1 MPQGNPEVTP
11 ESLRARVADS
21 FPADL
26 GVEPL
31 EVTDER
37 TDGRIVV
44 DRRHLH
50 PGGLVHGGAWVAL
63 ADSVAAWQTFRH
75 LPPGHNFTT
84 IEMKLN
90 VFAAGRPGDE
100 LIATAEH
107 LHAGRT
113 THVVEV
119 RVHCAER
126 LVANLVVTQ
135 LVISPSPESET
146 APGASGRLARS
157 RHPVDLEQ
165 VGAELLLRQPGGD
178 PDQVAACGDS
188 LLLGQPGALVEQRPK
203 ARPVLGE
210 RAADAEQELEPAHG
224 LEPR

>member
-1 MPQGNPEVTP
+1 VSQGNPEVTA
-11 ESLRARVADS
+11 ESIRTRITES

-37 TDGRIVV
+37 TTGRIVV

-75 LPPGHNFTT
+75 LPLGYDFTT

-90 VFAAGRPGDE
+90 VFAAGRPDDE
-100 LIATAEH
+100 LIASAEH

-119 RVHCAER
+119 RVHRGER
-126 LVANLVVTQ
+126 LMANLLVTQ
-135 LVISPSPESET
+135 LVI
-146 APGASGRLARS
+146 APAG
-157 RHPVDLEQ
+157 
-165 VGAELLLRQPGGD
+165 
-178 PDQVAACGDS
+178 
-188 LLLGQPGALVEQRPK
+188 
-203 ARPVLGE
+203 
-210 RAADAEQELEPAHG
+210 
-224 LEPR
+224 

>member
-1 MPQGNPEVTP
+1 MSQGNPEVTP

-31 EVTDER
+31 EITDEW
-37 TDGRIVV
+37 TKGRIVV

-63 ADSVAAWQTFRH
+63 ADSIAAWQTFRH
-75 LPPGHNFTT
+75 LPEGHNFTT
-84 IEMKLN
+84 VEMKLN

-119 RVHCAER
+119 RVHCAQR

-135 LVISPSPESET
+135 LVI
-146 APGASGRLARS
+146 APG
-157 RHPVDLEQ
+157 
-165 VGAELLLRQPGGD
+165 
-178 PDQVAACGDS
+178 
-188 LLLGQPGALVEQRPK
+188 
-203 ARPVLGE
+203 
-210 RAADAEQELEPAHG
+210 
-224 LEPR
+224 

>member
-21 FPADL
+21 LPADL

-31 EVTDER
+31 EVTDEW
-37 TDGRIVV
+37 TKGRIVV

-63 ADSVAAWQTFRH
+63 ADSIAAWQTFRH
-75 LPPGHNFTT
+75 LPPDHNFTT

-100 LIATAEH
+100 LIATAQH

-135 LVISPSPESET
+135 LVISP
-146 APGASGRLARS
+146 G
-157 RHPVDLEQ
+157 
-165 VGAELLLRQPGGD
+165 
-178 PDQVAACGDS
+178 
-188 LLLGQPGALVEQRPK
+188 
-203 ARPVLGE
+203 
-210 RAADAEQELEPAHG
+210 
-224 LEPR
+224 